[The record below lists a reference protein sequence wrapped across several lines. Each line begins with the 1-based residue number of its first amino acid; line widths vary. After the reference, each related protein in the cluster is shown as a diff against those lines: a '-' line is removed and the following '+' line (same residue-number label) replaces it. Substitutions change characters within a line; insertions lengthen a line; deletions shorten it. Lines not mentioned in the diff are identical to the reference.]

1 MLPLSR
7 FLAVWPPLTMVT
19 KIASAKN
26 GSYNPD
32 EARPPTG
39 RELWRRWQFVYTG
52 TARVPCWILRVP
64 KDKIWEHGGLWSD
77 NSAAM
82 LAALVRIEFPLRAA
96 GNVAPPPLL
105 RAPKVPVL
113 Q

>member
-39 RELWRRWQFVYTG
+39 RELRRRWQFVS
-52 TARVPCWILRVP
+52 TAL
-64 KDKIWEHGGLWSD
+64 L
-77 NSAAM
+77 
-82 LAALVRIEFPLRAA
+82 EFPLRAA

>member
-1 MLPLSR
+1 MKHIRQRVENSGDVGNLSIPAL
-7 FLAVWPPLTMVT
+7 LACLV
-19 KIASAKN
+19 
-26 GSYNPD
+26 GS
-32 EARPPTG
+32 
-39 RELWRRWQFVYTG
+39 
-52 TARVPCWILRVP
+52 LRVP

-105 RAPKVPVL
+105 RAPKVPDL
-113 Q
+113 RQ